1 MNAKDVTRALDAVA
15 EKNRIIDLQR
25 FFQTAPGQYAEGD
38 RFIGVRVPNQRAV
51 AKKFRTLP
59 LTEITTLLK
68 SPIHEHRLTAL
79 FILVLQFRSAD
90 NPRTK
95 KAIVTL
101 YLANRTHINNWDL
114 IDSSAPYI
122 LGEYYYDHDRAP
134 IYALVQSKSQWDRRI
149 AVMTTF
155 YWLRQK
161 GDFADTFTMA
171 EQLLTDPEPLIHKAV
186 GWMLREIGKLDYNAE
201 RLWLDKHAA
210 AMPRTMLR
218 YAIEKM
224 SPSVRQHY
232 LAMK

>member
-1 MNAKDVTRALDAVA
+1 MNASDVTHALDSVA

-38 RFIGVRVPNQRAV
+38 RFIGVHVPNQRAV

-59 LTEITTLLK
+59 LTETTSLLK

-79 FILVLQFRSAD
+79 FILVSQFRTTD
-90 NPRTK
+90 DPTVK
-95 KAIVTL
+95 HTIVKL
-101 YLANRTHINNWDL
+101 YLSNRKHVNNWDL

-134 IYALVQSKSQWDRRI
+134 IYALVRSKSQWDRRI

-161 GDFADTFTMA
+161 GDFADTFKMA
-171 EQLLTDPEPLIHKAV
+171 EQLLTDPEPLIHKSV

-210 AMPRTMLR
+210 TMPRTMLR

-232 LAMK
+232 LAMH